1 MAGTPRSTGCEACKQ
16 KRIRC
21 DKKWPTCSRCKQL
34 NRVCP
39 GPSALIKFVDNGR
52 SQRSS
57 PPGARGRSA
66 ARTKQA
72 DQVKSLVMI
81 DRSPLKPYG
90 GGRAS
95 YGAFRLEV
103 PRPRLTTTADRVG
116 ARLVDLL
123 EQDPS
128 SVFASQ
134 MRYLPY
140 IPQRLTHNFCLRECT
155 ALFCFAWRQYRC
167 GQPAEKL
174 LVTRQYS
181 RAIHSLRDSL
191 HSDQL
196 YTPEMVC
203 AMTLMERVKHFFS
216 IGLVENTRHFR
227 GIQHVLQQKG
237 TPNPDDDLDLALA
250 FEYIGIMQPRI
261 PGKGQNSYV
270 TESPWKELL
279 QDFGQKKLAKND
291 HNYLWVDPV
300 VYDES
305 LASLS
310 GWIQDIRRIRA
321 NADEMR
327 EAKNTLH
334 DDISKQHIKLAN
346 LITKSIDTA
355 TGVASIRK
363 VSDPDFFIG
372 YRYEFES
379 IFVARQFIAG
389 LSLRMRY
396 LRILYDLGALYG
408 APDESIHSQYR
419 AVCLQHWMYIPYLS
433 TIDPI
438 SALDLAGS
446 ISPSFEAADDL
457 ELGLLIEK
465 LLGVDNYFKRL
476 PREKD
481 TLKTTISIEAKLLTG
496 RI

>member
-1 MAGTPRSTGCEACKQ
+1 M
-16 KRIRC
+16 
-21 DKKWPTCSRCKQL
+21 
-34 NRVCP
+34 
-39 GPSALIKFVDNGR
+39 
-52 SQRSS
+52 
-57 PPGARGRSA
+57 
-66 ARTKQA
+66 
-72 DQVKSLVMI
+72 
-81 DRSPLKPYG
+81 
-90 GGRAS
+90 
-95 YGAFRLEV
+95 
-103 PRPRLTTTADRVG
+103 
-116 ARLVDLL
+116 
-123 EQDPS
+123 
-128 SVFASQ
+128 
-134 MRYLPY
+134 
-140 IPQRLTHNFCLRECT
+140 
-155 ALFCFAWRQYRC
+155 
-167 GQPAEKL
+167 
-174 LVTRQYS
+174 
-181 RAIHSLRDSL
+181 
-191 HSDQL
+191 
-196 YTPEMVC
+196 
-203 AMTLMERVKHFFS
+203 
-216 IGLVENTRHFR
+216 
-227 GIQHVLQQKG
+227 
-237 TPNPDDDLDLALA
+237 
-250 FEYIGIMQPRI
+250 
-261 PGKGQNSYV
+261 
-270 TESPWKELL
+270 
-279 QDFGQKKLAKND
+279 AKND

-334 DDISKQHIKLAN
+334 DDIAKQHIKLAN

-363 VSDPDFFIG
+363 VSDPDFFVG

-481 TLKTTISIEAKLLTG
+481 TLKTTILIEAKLLTG